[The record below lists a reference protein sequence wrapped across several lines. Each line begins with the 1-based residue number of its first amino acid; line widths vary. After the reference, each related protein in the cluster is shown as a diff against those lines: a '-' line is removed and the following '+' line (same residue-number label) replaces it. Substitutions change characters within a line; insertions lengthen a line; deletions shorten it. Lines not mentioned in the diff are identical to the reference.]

1 MKKNKILFFILAF
14 VLIASTIGCTPRQMR
29 LNRTQT
35 RLGVERPNNV
45 ARRNNLV
52 NPNIGPGPNI
62 TGRNTIVNPNDRT
75 GTNSMTGRNTIV
87 NPNTSNLIG
96 RNTVN
101 DPNLRNNVGSI
112 TGGNVAD
119 TDLMARSNFIA
130 KRITD
135 LNEVDKASV
144 IITGDTALVGVD
156 IKNNI
161 QGKLTTDLKRR
172 IETSVRNTDS
182 RIKKCS
188 CNC

>member
-156 IKNNI
+156 IKTIFRGN
-161 QGKLTTDLKRR
+161 
-172 IETSVRNTDS
+172 
-182 RIKKCS
+182 
-188 CNC
+188 